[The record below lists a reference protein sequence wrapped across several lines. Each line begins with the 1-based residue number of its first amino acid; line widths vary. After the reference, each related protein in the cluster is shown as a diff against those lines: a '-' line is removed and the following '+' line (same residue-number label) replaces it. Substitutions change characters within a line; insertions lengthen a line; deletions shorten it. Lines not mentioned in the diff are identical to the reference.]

1 MKKYLKVM
9 LVLVVALSMLCTFA
23 FAEGYVNKFQISSTS
38 TSATSVNQAVN
49 NVGATIISIVQT
61 VGYVVAVVMILVVG
75 IQWLIG
81 TPAKKQELK
90 GKMVNVVIGAILIV
104 AGVSILGLVGKFAE
118 ETEKTIISEVEIS
131 ETYMA

>member
-23 FAEGYVNKFQISSTS
+23 LANPFDISGANTG
-38 TSATSVNQAVN
+38 TSVTTTVN
-49 NVGATIISIVQT
+49 NIGATIIGVVQA
-61 VGYVVAVVMILVVG
+61 VGYVVAVVMVLTLG

-90 GKMVNVVIGAILIV
+90 GRMWNVIIGAILIV
-104 AGVSILGLVGKFAE
+104 GGVTLLGLVAKF
-118 ETEKTIISEVEIS
+118 TEDTEGSIVTSAIEVSENYV
-131 ETYMA
+131 A